1 MTPAHVA
8 PQEIREML
16 LEVTILPLFKCQKCE
31 QMNTDKYKPIAEAD
45 ASKVEH
51 DLSPKKFK
59 AIGKIVMSAD
69 RTLYP

>member
-1 MTPAHVA
+1 
-8 PQEIREML
+8 
-16 LEVTILPLFKCQKCE
+16 
-31 QMNTDKYKPIAEAD
+31 MNTDKYKPIAEAD

-51 DLSPKKFK
+51 DLSPKKYK

>member
-1 MTPAHVA
+1 
-8 PQEIREML
+8 
-16 LEVTILPLFKCQKCE
+16 
-31 QMNTDKYKPIAEAD
+31 MNTDMYMPIAEAD

-51 DLSPKKFK
+51 DLSPETFN